1 MNGSSGFFYLNEAN
15 TWPGFALD
23 VHDLAITE
31 AGSLSLASTPTPSG
45 TLAQRGVFRAGPFEA
60 QGGSTAWYRLQA
72 YADAIPDGTYL
83 ELFTLTS
90 DTGDAPYDPTADAP
104 FSHSDWRAVPR
115 NRLDALILNAPARQL
130 WIGGIFRGDGQ
141 SSPIVHQMRVDYG
154 RNTYLQFL
162 PAIYGNDGARRD
174 LLERFLSLHAS
185 VLGGLEDRI
194 TDLPRLFDP
203 DAAPNGEFPSWLSW
217 LAGWLAFD
225 LNEVWSE
232 ADTRTYLAEAFEWY
246 GRRGTVE
253 GLRRY
258 IKLYA
263 GVEARIEEPARDT
276 ELWSL
281 GENSTLGF
289 STRLASG
296 HAQGAVV
303 GTTATLGQ
311 SHLTRGDDFGAA
323 LFEDLAHRFCVQ
335 VYCAELRRPGVLED
349 VRTVIE
355 REKPAHTEYHLC
367 VIEPRMRVGSQAR
380 VGIDAVIAQGP
391 SAARLG
397 IPLDTAVLA
406 ARAEPCE
413 KGPPAAR
420 LGIPLDTAIFA
431 ARAEPCETE
440 EET

>member
-1 MNGSSGFFYLNEAN
+1 MNASSGFFYLNEAN
-15 TWPGFALD
+15 TWPGFAL
-23 VHDLAITE
+23 HDLEITPT
-31 AGSLSLASTPTPSG
+31 GSLSLTSTPSG
-45 TLAQRGVFRAGPFEA
+45 TLTQRGVFRAGPFEA
-60 QGGSTAWYRLQA
+60 LGGSTAWYRLQA
-72 YADAIPDGTYL
+72 YADSIALGTYI

-104 FSHSDWRAVPR
+104 FTHLDWKAVPR
-115 NRLDALILNAPARQL
+115 NRLDALILNPAAQQL
-130 WIGGIFRGDGQ
+130 WIGGILRGDGQ
-141 SSPIVHQMRVDYG
+141 RSPIVHQMRVDYG

-162 PAIYGNDGARRD
+162 PAIYGNDDARRD

-185 VLGGLEDRI
+185 VLGGLEEEI
-194 TDLPRLFDP
+194 ADLPRLFDP
-203 DAAPNGEFPSWLSW
+203 DATPDGEFPSWLSW

-225 LNEVWSE
+225 LNEAWSE
-232 ADTRTYLAEAFEWY
+232 ADTRTYLAEAFDLY

-253 GLRRY
+253 GLRHY

-276 ELWSL
+276 QLWSL

-289 STRLASG
+289 STRVASA

-335 VYCAELRRPGVLED
+335 VYCAELRRPGVLEN

-355 REKPAHTEYHLC
+355 REKPAHTDYHLC
-367 VIEPRMRVGSQAR
+367 VIEPRMRVGAQACI
-380 VGIDAVIAQGP
+380 GIDTIVAQGP
-391 SAARLG
+391 PAVRIG
-397 IPLDTAVLA
+397 MPLDTATL
-406 ARAEPCE
+406 
-413 KGPPAAR
+413 
-420 LGIPLDTAIFA
+420 A

-440 EET
+440 EES